1 MTKKV
6 KLHHRVKKFYHR
18 NPFRKFYTL
27 IIFWLVLANLFWLIF
42 AGNVRTN
49 TVYEDNAWWW
59 WYDRAYNWYDSWNP
73 RSERQWPCEDWWH
86 VPSRWEW
93 QDIVI
98 ARCNQPGNSCD
109 PSTDLSNRDSYWN
122 LNYISESWLWTAF
135 RNSFWMSDNDYWS
148 SSPKRGDDSYAWV
161 LYGND
166 YEISR
171 GDFFR
176 AYSSYHVRCL
186 KNSIWEVSDTSA
198 LDLTTNSDLDYELIY
213 SGKKYTIAWSDLE
226 GTYYWWVNENTDI
239 VSWDSLGHWAWYGAW
254 YTEACISWDEWNTAT
269 LGTNAD
275 WDYELTYDGT
285 TYTIESWDLNWTY
298 QRWINTPYV
307 SHQWAEHNNDWWW
320 SWDIASNWYDSWN
333 PRSERQWPCEDW
345 WHVPSRWEW
354 QDIAI
359 ARCNQPGNS
368 CDPSTDL
375 SNRDSNWNLNYISK
389 NWLWAEFRTSFWMSS
404 YYYWSSSPY
413 PNSDTNALRLV
424 VYDNDIHPNSNT
436 ARSDNSHVR
445 CLKNSIW
452 EVSDTSALDL
462 TRNNAWDYELT
473 YNGKKYTIAWNDLE
487 WTYQRWGN
495 ESLKDWIENNNVW
508 WWWNDKVEND
518 YDAWN
523 PSSERQWPCGEWYHV
538 PSRWERHSIANAWCH
553 LSSNECTSCDLK
565 LAERSESYKLTY
577 IHSDSYSLWD
587 AFRTNFWMS
596 ASAYWSSSPNHNEDY
611 YAWYL
616 YVYYDINSNSNTA
629 RSDNYHVRCIK
640 DTVED
645 EWNWGW
651 EEPETDALII
661 PTTENYEVHVW
672 WNTYEDKLPSSMTVT
687 TNNVQYVE
695 NETVLWEVSVNFW
708 WNSNATFTELMQI
721 KIPVEWATRAVVKVK
736 HAWSEEY
743 NYDWLTTNRNT
754 SCSNWRPTSN
764 QYNWT
769 PISVVNWYVSIY
781 TCEASSFIAIWEW
794 EISAQINL
802 SVIKWTL
809 TIWTETWNLNLWE
822 VNVSNNAQTL
832 SWSFGANSFWVEDMK
847 WVESGYYTTISVTDL
862 TWTVAGHMISADNVS
877 LKTAWNEPSNI
888 SWATASEAKVI
899 FWAWITTW
907 HSGSWQVNYFQRLNT
922 ASEDAW
928 RVWKWWDN
936 LQIKVNIPAHTPF
949 DTYRWTITYTLY
961 DMDM

>member
-1 MTKKV
+1 
-6 KLHHRVKKFYHR
+6 
-18 NPFRKFYTL
+18 
-27 IIFWLVLANLFWLIF
+27 
-42 AGNVRTN
+42 
-49 TVYEDNAWWW
+49 
-59 WYDRAYNWYDSWNP
+59 
-73 RSERQWPCEDWWH
+73 
-86 VPSRWEW
+86 
-93 QDIVI
+93 
-98 ARCNQPGNSCD
+98 
-109 PSTDLSNRDSYWN
+109 

-226 GTYYWWVNENTDI
+226 GTYYWWVDKNTDT
-239 VSWDSLGHWAWYGAW
+239 VSWYSLGYWAWYGAW

-298 QRWINTPYV
+298 QRW
-307 SHQWAEHNNDWWW
+307 NNEPVKIWVEFNNIRWWW
-320 SWDIASNWYDSWN
+320 NDTAANHYWLDLNN
-333 PRSERQWPCEDW
+333 PAPRQWPCDDW

-368 CDPSTDL
+368 CDPSSDL
-375 SNRDSNWNLNYISK
+375 NHVDSYWNLNYISK
-389 NWLWAEFRTSFWMSS
+389 NWLWTAFRTAFWMSGS
-404 YYYWSSSPY
+404 YYWSSSPT
-413 PNSDTNALRLV
+413 P
-424 VYDNDIHPNSNT
+424 DNDHNAWYLIVYGNDISPYYNT
-436 ARSDNSHVR
+436 NRDNNIRVR

-452 EVSDTSALDL
+452 AVSDTSALDL
-462 TRNNAWDYELT
+462 TTNSDGDYELI

-487 WTYQRWGN
+487 WTYRRWINIPYTSTNG
-495 ESLKDWIENNNVW
+495 IENNNLW

-577 IHSDSYSLWD
+577 ISSNSYSLWN
-587 AFRTNFWMS
+587 AFKTNFWMS
-596 ASAYWSSSPNHNEDY
+596 ASYYWSSSPNPNEDN

-616 YVYYDINSNSNTA
+616 SVYYSDISPNNNTA
-629 RSDNYHVRCIK
+629 RSSNYHVRCIK

-661 PTTENYEVHVW
+661 PTTENYKVHVW

-708 WNSNATFTELMQI
+708 WNSNATFTELMKI
-721 KIPVEWATRAVVKVK
+721 RIPVEWATRAVVKVK
-736 HAWSEEY
+736 HAWSSGY

-794 EISAQINL
+794 PIISQIIIAIDKWEL
-802 SVIKWTL
+802 VIWN
-809 TIWTETWNLNLWE
+809 ETWILDLWH
-822 VNVSNNAQTL
+822 VGVSNEIQEIL
-832 SWSFGANSFWVEDMK
+832 GEFGANSFWVEDNK
-847 WVESGYYTTISVTDL
+847 W
-862 TWTVAGHMISADNVS
+862 
-877 LKTAWNEPSNI
+877 
-888 SWATASEAKVI
+888 
-899 FWAWITTW
+899 
-907 HSGSWQVNYFQRLNT
+907 
-922 ASEDAW
+922 
-928 RVWKWWDN
+928 
-936 LQIKVNIPAHTPF
+936 
-949 DTYRWTITYTLY
+949 
-961 DMDM
+961 